1 MQNRLFDLASP
12 FALFDTLHA
21 PQKPRTLWSA
31 DADAVRETE
40 QGFDLSIDL
49 PGVDPSTVDVAV
61 EGSVLS
67 VRAERK
73 PRFEPKEGEPKAR
86 GQRYARQF
94 DFQVAIDASNVK
106 ATLDQGVL
114 MIFVGKADAAKRV
127 KVPVIARGSETPAS

>member
-12 FALFDTLHA
+12 FALFDLHT

-31 DADAVRETE
+31 DADAVRETA

-49 PGVDPSTVDVAV
+49 PGVDPSTVDVTV

-67 VRAERK
+67 VKAERK
-73 PRFEPKEGEPKAR
+73 PRFEAKEGEPKPR

-94 DFQVAIDASNVK
+94 DFQVAIDPANVK

-114 MIFVGKADAAKRV
+114 LVFVGKADAAKRV
-127 KVPVIARGSETPAS
+127 KVPVLARGTESPAS